1 MYRSISE
8 WNYYYYHIH
17 TIYVSL
23 CHPIVFWLHFGP
35 TFWLSAHGFFVANI
49 KRQLGL
55 PDHWIPS
62 ARGTE
67 KLNWKSKQYR
77 TTNIQILWHMQLL
90 QIYLHKDDLR
100 WYTCIIYLYI
110 YIYMFCKLYSCKW
123 PQITQ
128 WGVTWYDQ
136 PSPCTPRSAPPLP
149 GRTEKA
155 SSRRC
160 KGMGQV
166 FSELTKCSQKFQALW
181 SRNGSVLKPVS
192 THWTLSTCCQ
202 RMLAW

>member
-8 WNYYYYHIH
+8 WNYYYCHIH

-100 WYTCIIYLYI
+100 WYTCIIYI
-110 YIYMFCKLYSCKW
+110 YICSVNYTLANGPKSPNGVWHDMTSHPHVLQEAPRHCPAVRRRLH
-123 PQITQ
+123 PGVARA
-128 WGVTWYDQ
+128 WGKSF
-136 PSPCTPRSAPPLP
+136 P
-149 GRTEKA
+149 
-155 SSRRC
+155 
-160 KGMGQV
+160 
-166 FSELTKCSQKFQALW
+166 
-181 SRNGSVLKPVS
+181 N
-192 THWTLSTCCQ
+192 
-202 RMLAW
+202 